1 MLTAMLSSYQ
11 LPRLVP
17 LIFVIGWVAFG
28 TPEAAASWI
37 YISQSQGYVSNY
49 VDKTTIRP
57 TKEKTIT
64 VWSKSEYKVPDENG
78 WRSAVGLWEADCK
91 NKQSR
96 LLALVAFDQSGLSG
110 NKVHQETE
118 TYSWTK
124 ATPNSN
130 AALFLA
136 AVC

>member
-1 MLTAMLSSYQ
+1 MGCGLLMFTLADA
-11 LPRLVP
+11 V
-17 LIFVIGWVAFG
+17 
-28 TPEAAASWI
+28 ASWK

-49 VDKTTIRP
+49 VDKTTIRQ

-64 VWSKSEYKVPDENG
+64 VWSKSEYKIPDENG